1 MEPIILTL
9 DPTGYVH
16 RRLRIQGVLFALL
29 GLINLVQAYL
39 VDNDFRFVNLI
50 VGIFFISSAFAYPLI
65 FRQKLATFDD
75 NGLMWSVKNRRNL
88 SLAWNQIAYIEASTL
103 HFYVHP
109 NDSGQFTIDL
119 GNLTYEQH
127 KTLKPQII
135 DLARSKGVDVR
146 MI

>member
-1 MEPIILTL
+1 M
-9 DPTGYVH
+9 
-16 RRLRIQGVLFALL
+16 
-29 GLINLVQAYL
+29 NLVQAYL
-39 VDNDFRFVNLI
+39 VDNNFRLFNLI
-50 VGIFFISSAFAYPLI
+50 AGIFFVSSAFLYPTI
-65 FRQKLATFDD
+65 FRPKLATFDD

-103 HFYVHP
+103 NFYIHTK
-109 NDSGQFTIDL
+109 DMGQFTIDL

-127 KTLKPQII
+127 KTFKPQII